1 MDVSLVGPRGGGRVW
16 VIWVIGGWNMSAV
29 VVEKSTRDPC
39 VDAGR
44 RDECRGGWV
53 TRDGTGDVDARVASR
68 GSFGRERGGRA
79 SVVCVC
85 VCVCVCVWDSSARR
99 ASGRRVRA
107 RVGGSDSD
115 SSNESA
121 SYRSIAGARR
131 GRSRARGRWRRAR
144 IIGAPRARRR
154 A

>member
-1 MDVSLVGPRGGGRVW
+1 M
-16 VIWVIGGWNMSAV
+16 
-29 VVEKSTRDPC
+29 
-39 VDAGR
+39 
-44 RDECRGGWV
+44 

-79 SVVCVC
+79 SVCVC

-107 RVGGSDSD
+107 RVGGSVRF
-115 SSNESA
+115 EQ
-121 SYRSIAGARR
+121 RIRVVSIDRGRAAGAIA
-131 GRSRARGRWRRAR
+131 RAGSMASRAR

>member
-85 VCVCVCVWDSSARR
+85 VCVCVWDSSARR

>member
-16 VIWVIGGWNMSAV
+16 VIWVIGGWNMSAL

-79 SVVCVC
+79 SVVC

>member
-16 VIWVIGGWNMSAV
+16 VIWVIGGWSMSAV
-29 VVEKSTRDPC
+29 IVEKSTRDPC
-39 VDAGR
+39 VNAGR

-68 GSFGRERGGRA
+68 GSFGRERGVARRW
-79 SVVCVC
+79 
-85 VCVCVCVWDSSARR
+85 CVCVWDSSARR

>member
-1 MDVSLVGPRGGGRVW
+1 MCPSWGHAGGGRVW

-29 VVEKSTRDPC
+29 VVEKSTRDRC

-79 SVVCVC
+79 SV